1 MWSDNMNSF
10 FLNQKLQTKISLIQ
24 SFHILGQHFIGYKI
38 EIIYSN
44 LTESISKIIKFKEVY
59 ICQTFVY
66 EILALI

>member
-24 SFHILGQHFIGYKI
+24 SFHILGQHFIGY
-38 EIIYSN
+38 IIYSN

-59 ICQTFVY
+59 ICQTCVY